1 MIDEAQ
7 YLALVQTVL
16 WLSFGLTFFLGYF
29 SQSTHFCTM
38 GALAD
43 IYSFGSWVRASQVMT
58 AMAISVLGFACLVAL
73 GYLDPQ
79 KTLYASQKFFWLSNA
94 IGGTMFGAGMVLA
107 SGCGNKTL
115 IRMGTGNL
123 KSWVVFV
130 FMGFA
135 ALATLK
141 GVTAVFRVNVLE
153 TYFWLIPQGADWGH
167 LLPVFSADATQNQ
180 VVMGLFVGALLL
192 VLAWLTCGFNQEDS
206 DGLVSWQRAKD
217 LWPGLVVGLII
228 TAAWF
233 LSAHWGHVQENPLT
247 LEEVFLASS
256 SGKEESLTFVS
267 PMAYLIEWLIYF
279 SDQSK
284 VLNYA
289 CVCALGVLSGAFVS
303 ALKNKKLRWEGFN
316 GVQDVAFHL
325 SGALMMGVGGVI
337 AMGCTFG
344 QGLSSLST
352 LSLNAF
358 EVIGFIVMGAQIA
371 FRYQSYTLE
380 KDL

>member
-1 MIDEAQ
+1 MIDEVQ
-7 YLALVQTVL
+7 YIALAHTVL
-16 WLSFGLTFFLGYF
+16 WCSFALTFLLGYL

-43 IYSFGSWVRASQVMT
+43 VYSFGSWVRASQVLA
-58 AMAISVLGFACLVAL
+58 AMAVSILGFSILVAG
-73 GYLDPQ
+73 GYLTPE
-79 KTLYASQKFFWLSNA
+79 KTLYATTKFFWLSNA
-94 IGGTMFGAGMVLA
+94 IGGTLFGVGMVLA

-153 TYFWLIPQGADWGH
+153 TFYLLVPQGADLGH
-167 LLPVFSADATQNQ
+167 LLPVFSEEPARNQ
-180 VVMGLFVGALLL
+180 SALGFLLGLALL
-192 VLAWLTCGFNQEDS
+192 VFSWFSWGFNQTQPS
-206 DGLVSWQRAKD
+206 AWATRLKD
-217 LWPGLVVGLII
+217 LWPGVAVGLMVSS
-228 TAAWF
+228 AWF
-233 LSAHWGHVQENPLT
+233 LSAHVGHVLENPLT
-247 LEEVFLASS
+247 LEEVYLASS
-256 SGKEESLTFVS
+256 SGKIEALTFVS

-289 CVCALGVLSGAFVS
+289 CVCALGVLSGAFAC
-303 ALKNKKLRWEGFN
+303 ALKNKKLRWEGFS

-325 SGALMMGVGGVI
+325 SGALMMGVGGVV

-358 EVIGFIVMGAQIA
+358 EVIAFIVLGAQMA
-371 FRYQSYTLE
+371 FRYQTYTLE